1 MFYYL
6 ISPLSD
12 ASQSNACACN
22 ICDCCKHSN
31 HLIADTDA
39 YGASDAAVAA
49 AGATTNA
56 NYFDAND
63 PKICAVDIDSGHA
76 FNIPSP
82 IIRRRH
88 KKVDECCCSTTSTT
102 AMTTKQTRSKL
113 AQHRKSLSE
122 NDLLNEIDNALVF
135 SKGFLYAYGKLCV
148 CVAVRVLRYQHIAC
162 KIL

>member
-12 ASQSNACACN
+12 ASSNACACN
-22 ICDCCKHSN
+22 ICDCYKHSH
-31 HLIADTDA
+31 HLNADVDIYVARDTVAATDA
-39 YGASDAAVAA
+39 
-49 AGATTNA
+49 
-56 NYFDAND
+56 AND
-63 PKICAVDIDSGHA
+63 FDVNDSPIYAVDIDSGRT
-76 FNIPSP
+76 FNTPSP

-88 KKVDECCCSTTSTT
+88 KKVADESCCSTTTSMT

-135 SKGFLYAYGKLCV
+135 SKGFLYAYGKHCV
-148 CVAVRVLRYQHIAC
+148 
-162 KIL
+162 